1 MPLKDPEA
9 RRRYNRE
16 YQKKHYQ
23 KHKKAYKDKAKAFN
37 RNQRKWSREF
47 ITRIKRMYGCVDC
60 GVKNPIVLEFDHVK
74 GNKINNIAD
83 MVNQSVGLSTIKEEI
98 RQCEVRCANCHRI
111 KTHERRTRE

>member
-37 RNQRKWSREF
+37 RNQRKW
-47 ITRIKRMYGCVDC
+47 C
-60 GVKNPIVLEFDHVK
+60 
-74 GNKINNIAD
+74 
-83 MVNQSVGLSTIKEEI
+83 
-98 RQCEVRCANCHRI
+98 
-111 KTHERRTRE
+111 

>member
-9 RRRYNRE
+9 RRRYQKA

-23 KHKKAYKDKAKAFN
+23 KHKKAYIEKAKQYN
-37 RNQRKWSREF
+37 RNQRKWGREF
-47 ITRIKRMYGCVDC
+47 ARRVKKMLGCVDC
-60 GVKNPIVLEFDHVK
+60 GIKNPIVLEFDHVK

-83 MVNQSVGLSTIKEEI
+83 MVNQSYGLSTIKEEM
-98 RQCEVRCANCHRI
+98 RKCEVRCANCHRI